1 MKLTP
6 LDIHHKEF
14 RHSIRG
20 YAEDEVDQF
29 LNEVAEEFERLFK
42 ENIDLAEKASALQEK
57 VNEFELQ
64 RQTINN
70 TLMTAQRSADDIVAR
85 AKVESDDAVAHANVK
100 ARDIVNDA
108 LAKKQAVQAEL
119 VRIKTAEQ
127 DFRAK
132 FRALLEEKLA
142 GISELAVDE
151 STAAVFAEATEVA
164 GEAPVAEPTPVGRV
178 LESTEEMPA
187 VGVPGAEGAPTAGAA
202 AATFAAAPES
212 PAAPAADAVQEA
224 AEAPAAAAQEVAGVT
239 RVAAA
244 VSAVSLGELESPEV
258 PDDVELVEPSEFQ
271 LPNLDLF
278 GEREA
283 DDDIEE
289 ID

>member
-29 LNEVAEEFERLFK
+29 LNQVAEEFERLFK
-42 ENIDLAEKASALQEK
+42 ENIDLAEKVEALQEK
-57 VNEFELQ
+57 VNEYELQ

-70 TLMTAQRSADDIVAR
+70 TLMAAQRSADDISARAKIEADDIVAR
-85 AKVESDDAVAHANVK
+85 ANVR
-100 ARDIVNDA
+100 AQDLLNDA
-108 LAKKQAVQAEL
+108 LAKKQAVQSEL
-119 VRIKTAEQ
+119 ARIKAAEKE
-127 DFRAK
+127 FRAE
-132 FRALLEEKLA
+132 FRALLEANLA
-142 GISELAVDE
+142 SIAEIAIDEGDAVAEAASEPKAAVAAVGAPSVG
-151 STAAVFAEATEVA
+151 STA
-164 GEAPVAEPTPVGRV
+164 
-178 LESTEEMPA
+178 EMPA
-187 VGVPGAEGAPTAGAA
+187 VEDVAEETELDEPTPAEDVAE
-202 AATFAAAPES
+202 ES
-212 PAAPAADAVQEA
+212 PAEVEPTASDDDSADKGMTASS
-224 AEAPAAAAQEVAGVT
+224 
-239 RVAAA
+239 
-244 VSAVSLGELESPEV
+244 VSAVTLGEIEAPEV

-278 GEREA
+278 GERE